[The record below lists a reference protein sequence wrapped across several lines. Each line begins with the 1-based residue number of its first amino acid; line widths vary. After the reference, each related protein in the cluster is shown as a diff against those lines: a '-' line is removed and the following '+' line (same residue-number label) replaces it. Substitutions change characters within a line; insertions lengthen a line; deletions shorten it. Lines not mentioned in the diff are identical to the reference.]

1 MRAVPTAGPQERH
14 SPRMNEI
21 EAPTSEL
28 TQTTDGIGGGVQPEG
43 ESTTPSHRRYLG
55 AGVVLGVVLCV
66 AVGSLLLHQRANAA
80 RQDDAARAAVLNEV
94 RAAVPDILGY
104 DYARMGDDIDGAAA
118 HLTPAFE
125 AEYRALAE
133 SSIRPTAVK
142 YKAIVVADL
151 VSAGVESVDRS
162 SAQVLIFVN
171 QTTRTT
177 ALPAPRVD
185 SSRVRVTLERS
196 DGRWRVGSIEPL

>member
-1 MRAVPTAGPQERH
+1 
-14 SPRMNEI
+14 MNEI
-21 EAPTSEL
+21 ETPLVEL
-28 TQTTDGIGGGVQPEG
+28 AEVTVANDGGSTPQE
-43 ESTTPSHRRYLG
+43 ESRNSPRRRYLG
-55 AGVVLGVVLCV
+55 AGAVLGLVLCV
-66 AVGSLLLHQRANAA
+66 AVGSLLLHQRADAA
-80 RQDDAARAAVLNEV
+80 RQDDAARAAVLKEV

-104 DYARMGDDIDGAAA
+104 DYARLDDDIDRGAA

-125 AEYRALAE
+125 ADYRALAE

-142 YKAIVVADL
+142 YKAIVVAGL
-151 VSAGVESVDRS
+151 VSAGVESVDRR
-162 SAQVLIFVN
+162 SAQVLVFVN

>member
-1 MRAVPTAGPQERH
+1 MRAASTAPKKGTPT
-14 SPRMNEI
+14 MNEN
-21 EAPTSEL
+21 EASLSEL
-28 TQTTDGIGGGVQPEG
+28 AQTTDGISGGAQHEG
-43 ESTTPSHRRYLG
+43 ESPIPSRRRYF
-55 AGVVLGVVLCV
+55 AAAVVLGLVLCG
-66 AVGSLLLHQRANAA
+66 AVGSLFLHQRSDAA
-80 RQDDAARAAVLNEV
+80 RQDDGARAAVLKEV

-104 DYARMGDDIDGAAA
+104 DYARLDEDINRGAA

-125 AEYRALAE
+125 TDYRALAE

-151 VSAGVESVDRS
+151 VSAGVESVDRR